1 MGRVTPNVE
10 YSHSERPHFESFSAP
25 WLPTLRYEYE
35 IEAYITISAGQ
46 VVGVD
51 GHGHLVPAG
60 LRKAWNKATG
70 TTILTYTTT
79 DVTESVVDLTT
90 GELVTGATS
99 YTEAQ
104 VTQALKE
111 RGLIRADQRA
121 MDFVSKPIGIASYNY
136 WKASGEDWWDPSKLY
151 QHNFRPQALCAITCD
166 YVATYPLV
174 PAVAATETMANDRM
188 GGAAGLL
195 EDYVDGTQVR
205 DEGWFSS
212 TQITELVKYSGVTA
226 GDDVVCYMFFN
237 HPVADITMDTLITH
251 SNSQLLNR
259 VDSVATISAAGDY
272 FLDQELGLLFLYE
285 AGGNAIPTGWAVS
298 DTITYYHY
306 QSVGGAQMTTF
317 ASATGLIDFGDF
329 LTYDENS
336 HLIKAE
342 LDIANTEGY
351 AADFSLF
358 SADPEYDDETDNA
371 IISRQLQQAID
382 NHLFGIVGQVI
393 GVNEYPRA
401 ALERVKSAYNG
412 YTNANMRTPGSA
424 TGGRSDQLTYSN
436 ASNKMLV
443 VNLIFR

>member
-1 MGRVTPNVE
+1 
-10 YSHSERPHFESFSAP
+10 
-25 WLPTLRYEYE
+25 
-35 IEAYITISAGQ
+35 
-46 VVGVD
+46 
-51 GHGHLVPAG
+51 
-60 LRKAWNKATG
+60 
-70 TTILTYTTT
+70 
-79 DVTESVVDLTT
+79 
-90 GELVTGATS
+90 
-99 YTEAQ
+99 
-104 VTQALKE
+104 
-111 RGLIRADQRA
+111 
-121 MDFVSKPIGIASYNY
+121 
-136 WKASGEDWWDPSKLY
+136 
-151 QHNFRPQALCAITCD
+151 
-166 YVATYPLV
+166 
-174 PAVAATETMANDRM
+174 
-188 GGAAGLL
+188 
-195 EDYVDGTQVR
+195 
-205 DEGWFSS
+205 
-212 TQITELVKYSGVTA
+212 
-226 GDDVVCYMFFN
+226 
-237 HPVADITMDTLITH
+237 MDTLITH

-285 AGGNAIPTGWAVS
+285 AGGDAIPTGWAVS

-306 QSVGGAQMTTF
+306 QAVGGAQMTTF

-342 LDIANTEGY
+342 LDIANAEGY
-351 AADFSLF
+351 NASFALY
-358 SADPEYDDETDNA
+358 SADPDYSAATDAA
-371 IISRQLQQAID
+371 ISLQLQQAID